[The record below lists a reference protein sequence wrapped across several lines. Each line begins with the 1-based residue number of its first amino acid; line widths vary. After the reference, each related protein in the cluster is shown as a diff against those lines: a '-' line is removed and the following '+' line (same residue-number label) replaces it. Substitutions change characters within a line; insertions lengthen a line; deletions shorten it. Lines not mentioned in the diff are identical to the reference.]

1 MPDYSNY
8 MFTGE
13 VTRIIKHNGQVLIFI
28 IKQTTAFDD
37 LNFVAYAGGIIA
49 DFLSGKVRPGEKVMG
64 TGAIVLKDKELQLQI
79 KTLFSLNYNWGGRK
93 LAIKKPRQQ
102 PRNMLYNPDKD

>member
-1 MPDYSNY
+1 MPDYSIY

-28 IKQTTAFDD
+28 VKQTTAFDD
-37 LNFVAYAGGIIA
+37 LSFVAYAGGIMA
-49 DFLSGKVRPGEKVMG
+49 KFLSGKVRPGEKVMG
-64 TGAIVLKDKELQLQI
+64 TGAIVKKGSELQLQI

-93 LAIKKPRQQ
+93 LDIKKPTKK
-102 PRNMLYNPDKD
+102 PSKSLLYNPDK